1 MTKPSPQT
9 RTSKV
14 TPTKATKTTR
24 ASDPK
29 ARSGA
34 TRAKAEVAVLRAGT
48 PRVATVDRREQI
60 VGVALELLAETS
72 IESLTT
78 RDLAT
83 ALGLSQPAL
92 FRHFKNREALLVG
105 VVEHARAQLEKTAV
119 AIFSAGGAAVGQL
132 EALGVSLLAHAER
145 QPGLPRLLFASTTES
160 AGEVR
165 EALRGVVAMQASVV
179 AELVRQGQREGE
191 IDPGLDAG
199 AAATLFVG
207 MLQGLI
213 LRWEMGGRD
222 EALAERFQ
230 PVFEVWLR
238 GAMPR
243 GEHAAGEVAPASSE
257 RARAKA
263 SSVVA
268 LDVRPL
274 LERGDEPLG
283 AIVGALDGLPKAG
296 VLVVE
301 APFRP
306 APLITLL
313 KRRGHA
319 VQVEALGAQH
329 WLVEVVAGGEP
340 DVEDLRDLDAATV
353 AERLGAVAGA
363 LEADAVFIARV
374 RGGVPRGLGALLKRR
389 DVKVDALERS
399 DGVTVVRLSRG

>member
-1 MTKPSPQT
+1 
-9 RTSKV
+9 
-14 TPTKATKTTR
+14 
-24 ASDPK
+24 
-29 ARSGA
+29 
-34 TRAKAEVAVLRAGT
+34 
-48 PRVATVDRREQI
+48 
-60 VGVALELLAETS
+60 
-72 IESLTT
+72 
-78 RDLAT
+78 
-83 ALGLSQPAL
+83 
-92 FRHFKNREALLVG
+92 
-105 VVEHARAQLEKTAV
+105 
-119 AIFSAGGAAVGQL
+119 
-132 EALGVSLLAHAER
+132 
-145 QPGLPRLLFASTTES
+145 
-160 AGEVR
+160 
-165 EALRGVVAMQASVV
+165 
-179 AELVRQGQREGE
+179 
-191 IDPGLDAG
+191 
-199 AAATLFVG
+199 
-207 MLQGLI
+207 
-213 LRWEMGGRD
+213 
-222 EALAERFQ
+222 
-230 PVFEVWLR
+230 
-238 GAMPR
+238 MPR

-319 VQVEALGAQH
+319 VQVEALSAQH

>member
-1 MTKPSPQT
+1 MTK
-9 RTSKV
+9 V
-14 TPTKATKTTR
+14 TAKT
-24 ASDPK
+24 DPK
-29 ARSGA
+29 KKAGSAISGGRAEGVGEGQPAPRAKMALTRGA
-34 TRAKAEVAVLRAGT
+34 T
-48 PRVATVDRREQI
+48 PRIATVDRREQI
-60 VGVALELLAETS
+60 VSVALELLAQTS

-83 ALGLSQPAL
+83 AMGLTQPAL
-92 FRHFKNREALLVG
+92 FRHFRNREALLVG

-119 AIFSAGGAAVGQL
+119 AIFSAGGRAVEQLSELGAALL
-132 EALGVSLLAHAER
+132 EHAER

-165 EALRGVVAMQASVV
+165 EALRGVVAMQQSVV

-191 IDPGLDAG
+191 IDRAIDAG

-213 LRWEMGGRD
+213 LRWEMGGRG
-222 EALAERFQ
+222 EALAAKLT
-230 PVFEVWLR
+230 PVFAVWLR

-243 GEHAAGEVAPASSE
+243 EGDGGVAATQVGGDAGPGVARGAI
-257 RARAKA
+257 
-263 SSVVA
+263 VA

-274 LERGDEPLG
+274 LERGVEPLG
-283 AIVGALDGLPKAG
+283 VILEALDGLPKAG

-329 WLVEVVAGGEP
+329 WILEVVVGGEP
-340 DVEDLRDLDAATV
+340 DVEDLRDLEAAAV
-353 AERLGAVAGA
+353 VERLGAAAA
-363 LEADAVFIARV
+363 LEAEAVFIARV

-389 DVKVDALERS
+389 DVKVDSLERS

>member
-1 MTKPSPQT
+1 MTKMVKPAPKKSSP
-9 RTSKV
+9 
-14 TPTKATKTTR
+14 R
-24 ASDPK
+24 ASAITPI
-29 ARSGA
+29 R
-34 TRAKAEVAVLRAGT
+34 VGT
-48 PRVATVDRREQI
+48 PRVATMDRREQI
-60 VGVALELLAETS
+60 AAMALELLARTS
-72 IESLTT
+72 IEALTT
-78 RDLAT
+78 RDLAS
-83 ALGLSQPAL
+83 ALGLTQPAL

-119 AIFSAGGAAVGQL
+119 AIFSAGGRAVEQLLELGAAL
-132 EALGVSLLAHAER
+132 LGHAER

-165 EALRGVVAMQASVV
+165 EALRGVVAMQSLVV

-191 IDPGLDAG
+191 IDRAIDAG

-207 MLQGLI
+207 MIQGLI
-213 LRWEMGGRD
+213 LRWEMSGRG
-222 EALAERFQ
+222 EPLASRLE
-230 PVFEVWLR
+230 PVFAVWLR

-243 GEHAAGEVAPASSE
+243 EGVDAGVAGIQVGGDDVRGAGAA
-257 RARAKA
+257 ARGAIA
-263 SSVVA
+263 A

-274 LERGDEPLG
+274 LERGVEPLG
-283 AIVGALDGLPKAG
+283 VILEALDGLPRAG
-296 VLVVE
+296 VLVVV

-329 WLVEVVAGGEP
+329 WILEVVVGGEP
-340 DVEDLRDLDAATV
+340 DVEDLRDLEAAAV
-353 AERLGAVAGA
+353 VERLGVAAGA
-363 LEADAVFIARV
+363 LEADAVFVARV